1 MHNMRVLLLLLLALV
16 GCSAHSHQKNKNH
29 TALDAVTEAMLSL
42 AKTMAAI
49 ERNIAQPSNIQEFA
63 ALLVPHAKNA
73 SAIIV
78 DDPLPTANVE
88 VEKLVGTAQIDLASA
103 LSDIDIHV
111 PSSKRTKSGK

>member
-49 ERNIAQPSNIQEFA
+49 ERNIVQPNNIQEFA

-73 SAIIV
+73 SASIV
-78 DDPLPTANVE
+78 LPTADAVTAQD
-88 VEKLVGTAQIDLASA
+88 VGTAQIDLASA
-103 LSDIDIHV
+103 LSDLDIHL
-111 PSSKRTKSGK
+111 PISKRTKSGK